1 MAYFAALRFLPF
13 FNLAAATIAPAA
25 FIASGLLSK
34 KESVAPVTLVAKSST
49 DFAAFEML
57 VNGLFTNE
65 TVVVISSINRLALT
79 TVYATAT
86 AITAKDDAAI
96 IVAIPPGP
104 MCAEYLK
111 Y

>member
-1 MAYFAALRFLPF
+1 
-13 FNLAAATIAPAA
+13 
-25 FIASGLLSK
+25 
-34 KESVAPVTLVAKSST
+34 VAKSST

-57 VNGLFTNE
+57 VNGLLIKE

-86 AITAKDDAAI
+86 AITAKDEAAI

>member
-1 MAYFAALRFLPF
+1 
-13 FNLAAATIAPAA
+13 
-25 FIASGLLSK
+25 
-34 KESVAPVTLVAKSST
+34 
-49 DFAAFEML
+49 
-57 VNGLFTNE
+57 
-65 TVVVISSINRLALT
+65 
-79 TVYATAT
+79 VYAIAI

>member
-25 FIASGLLSK
+25 FIASGLLSRN
-34 KESVAPVTLVAKSST
+34 ESVAPVTFVARSST
-49 DFAAFEML
+49 DFAAFVML
-57 VNGLFTNE
+57 FKGLLINE
-65 TVVVISSINRLALT
+65 TVVVISSINLLART
-79 TVYATAT
+79 TVYEIAT
-86 AITAKDDAAI
+86 AITARDDAAI

>member
-25 FIASGLLSK
+25 FIASGLLSR
-34 KESVAPVTLVAKSST
+34 KESVAPVTFVAKSST
-49 DFAAFEML
+49 DFAALEML
-57 VNGLFTNE
+57 VNGLFTKDI
-65 TVVVISSINRLALT
+65 VVVISSINRLARM
-79 TVYATAT
+79 TVYEIAT
-86 AITAKDDAAI
+86 AITAKDDAAM